1 MPDRGFPI
9 VLSADRSLMAAHSLL
24 LDGMAASAQST
35 AWPANLIWPL
45 IARPVAVGGARAHQ
59 APLGVRRI
67 ESALVAGGVAAEEM
81 IVAAPER
88 IEQAIGP
95 ATRIVGLSSGDPLGV
110 GMTSTTVTGIFGGRP
125 VTSARFQKLLGRVR
139 RRLSAVAP
147 KARVIL
153 GGPGVWQAREND
165 EAERALRGLG
175 IDHVVSGYCE
185 ANVAQLFRQLR
196 TDGASRPFVLE
207 GQGVAASE
215 IPPIRGAS
223 VMGLVEVSRG
233 CGWGCDFCTL
243 ADHPMI
249 HLDEETIVADV
260 ETNVAAGVANVS
272 LTSEDFFRYGAAGRS
287 VNPQAVIQLLER
299 LNRVPRL
306 ATLAI
311 DHANVVSVAAFS
323 DEELAKVRR
332 LLAVGRDAWRPWVN
346 MGVETACGE
355 LLRAASGTVKTH
367 PHDPGDWG
375 QLCREQVIRLCRA
388 GYVPMVSLV
397 IGLPGEQAEH
407 VEETIHW
414 VESLVDEPVS
424 IVPVLLT
431 PVCAGAGGRIAAGDL
446 TRRQWDLF
454 RLSMA
459 TTFHHLPS
467 LYWQHH
473 RAAGVGL
480 AGRWFKQ
487 ILGQGYAMRWRVA
500 LWRRRRAARP

>member
-9 VLSADRSLMAAHSLL
+9 VLSADRSLMAAHPLL

-45 IARPVAVGGARAHQ
+45 IARPVASGGVRAHQ
-59 APLGVRRI
+59 APLGVRRV
-67 ESALVAGGVAAEEM
+67 ESALTVGDVSAGEM

-95 ATRIVGLSSGDPLGV
+95 ATRIVGLSSGDPLGM

-125 VTSARFQKLLGRVR
+125 VTSARFQKLLERVR
-139 RRLSAVAP
+139 RRLAAVAP
-147 KARVIL
+147 EARVVL

-165 EAERALRGLG
+165 EAERALRDLG

-185 ANVAQLFRQLR
+185 ANIAELFRQLR
-196 TDGASRPFVLE
+196 DGASLPFVLE

-243 ADHPMI
+243 ADQPMI

-272 LTSEDFFRYGAAGRS
+272 LTSEDFLRYGAAGRS
-287 VNPQAVIQLLER
+287 VNPRAVIHLLER
-299 LNRVPRL
+299 LNRVPQL

-323 DEELAKVRR
+323 DEELAEVRR
-332 LLAVGRDAWRPWVN
+332 LLALGRDTWRPWVN

-355 LLRAASGTVKTH
+355 LLRSASGTVKTH

-375 QLCREQVIRLCRA
+375 QLCREQVLRLCRA
-388 GYVPMVSLV
+388 DYLPMVSLV

-407 VEETIHW
+407 VEETIRW

-431 PVCAGAGGRIAAGDL
+431 PVRTGARGRVAAGDL

-459 TTFHHLPS
+459 TTFRRLPS
-467 LYWQHH
+467 LYRQHH

-480 AGRWFKQ
+480 AGRLFKQ
-487 ILGQGYAMRWRVA
+487 ILGQGYAMRWRYA
-500 LWRRRRAARP
+500 LWRRHRAARS